1 MHDNEP
7 AAVIPLV
14 EERIS
19 ANKRLVETGRVRVR
33 TVVDKREV
41 VVREELIRG
50 SVDVVRVPVDRQ
62 VEAVPAVREEGGTI
76 VVPVVEE
83 RIVVEKRLILVEEV
97 HIRRSSAVEA
107 VEQPVT
113 LRSQRPVVER
123 AAGRGPIPSSTL
135 ES

>member
-33 TVVDKREV
+33 TVVDEREV